1 MVKTSITLPKVL
13 LAQVKTIAATLHIS
27 QNHLFQMAVEQFLEK
42 YQFDLH
48 TPERVIHQGEIYWLE
63 EQIRHPYVI
72 IQENVLNHSR
82 IQTTV
87 VCALTSNLKRAA
99 LHGNVLLDI
108 DEANLPKQSV
118 VEISKVSTVNK
129 TRLGDYI
136 GSLSEQRVNQILAGM
151 RFLQSSFFTR

>member
-1 MVKTSITLPKVL
+1 
-13 LAQVKTIAATLHIS
+13 
-27 QNHLFQMAVEQFLEK
+27 MAVEQFLEK
-42 YQFDLH
+42 YPSDLH
-48 TPERVIHQGEIYWLE
+48 TSERAIHQGDIYWLE
-63 EQIRHPYVI
+63 EQIHHPYVV

-99 LHGNVLLDI
+99 LPGNVLLNL
-108 DEANLPKQSV
+108 DEANLPRQSV
-118 VEISKVSTVNK
+118 VEISKVSTVHK

-151 RFLQSSFFTR
+151 RFLQSSFFTP